1 MKKKKLNILVL
12 IFVAVGLFLMLF
24 GVIINIIKKKKK
36 NSDIDDNNNR
46 DEELAIVIL
55 EDLEIDNYLKYVF
68 NLNVELDKNLLDV
81 GTLANMQMFFQA
93 NDNLEKYKI
102 KAYDTDVMY
111 GFVKYSDYLAEH
123 QRVFGIDPDMTPDY
137 DMAASVVFSIPNF
150 LENTN
155 QEITTNDVRVCDKDS
170 YDNCFVMLVPDYD
183 NNTGIK
189 FSALSIDDKKISGNI
204 RATVTTE
211 NLESYL
217 DGSFE
222 FEFEK
227 QGNDYIAKSLKIVSV
242 ADSYNSADRK

>member
-1 MKKKKLNILVL
+1 MGKNNLKKFAIVFVVGGLLLMIFGLSIGLLDRDTELN
-12 IFVAVGLFLMLF
+12 G
-24 GVIINIIKKKKK
+24 K
-36 NSDIDDNNNR
+36 NSNENSEEKLAISILEKLCIDDFLRHVCNS
-46 DEELAIVIL
+46 
-55 EDLEIDNYLKYVF
+55 
-68 NLNVELDKNLLDV
+68 NVELNKNILDI
-81 GTLANMQMFFQA
+81 GNQSNMSMYFYA
-93 NDNLEKYKI
+93 NDNLTKYKI
-102 KAYDTDVMY
+102 KAYDTGVVY
-111 GFVKYSDYLAEH
+111 SIVKYNDYFNEH
-123 QRVFGIDPDMTPDY
+123 KRVFGIEPDMSPDF

-211 NLESYL
+211 NLETYL

-227 QGNDYIAKSLKIVSV
+227 QGNDYIVKSLKIVSV
-242 ADSYNSADRK
+242 ADSYNSVDRK